1 MSTALRM
8 RQALTPAPLWA
19 AILLLAACGGDGG
32 GGMGSAT
39 TSMAASVMPP
49 GSMNGGSMDIRC
61 MGMGGMSGSMS
72 CAAPTIVLMAPA
84 GTVSRTVMLRAHV
97 TVMDGDVVSRVDF
110 MVDGARIGT
119 ASGQPFNASWDTT
132 TVSDGPHALTATVS
146 DSVGQSNSASPVA
159 IQVDNHPGFTLTL
172 SPAQV
177 IPTPSASAASGSAH
191 LSANL
196 ASGALTASIVLTG
209 MTATAVTLNE
219 AFAGDRGGVLLAL
232 KPGASP
238 SEWDVP
244 AGALLT
250 EDQTTALLQGGLYV
264 IASSAANP
272 AGELR
277 GQITPANIEVIFSA
291 MSGAQEVPPVTINAA
306 GSAATTVDSVAG
318 TLTVHVHATG
328 VDDAMAGEVAEGARG
343 ATGARLAA
351 LTKDDL
357 DPGHWSAQLVAA
369 SAADIAALE
378 ASHWYVNLLTPADPE
393 GAIRGQIEPGAH

>member
-1 MSTALRM
+1 MSTALRI
-8 RQALTPAPLWA
+8 RQALPPALLWA
-19 AILLLAACGGDGG
+19 ATVLLAACGGG

-39 TSMAASVMPP
+39 TSMGASVTSP
-49 GSMNGGSMDIRC
+49 GSMNGGSMDMSC
-61 MGMGGMSGSMS
+61 MGMGGMMS
-72 CAAPTIVLMAPA
+72 CPAPTIALMAPA

-110 MVDGARIGT
+110 MVDGTRIGS
-119 ASGQPFNASWDTT
+119 ANGQPFNVSWDSTA
-132 TVSDGPHALTATVS
+132 VSDGPHALTATVS
-146 DSVGQSNSASPVA
+146 DSLGQSSSASPVA
-159 IQVDNHPGFTLTL
+159 IQVDNHPAFTVTL

-177 IPTPSASAASGSAH
+177 IPTPVSAASGSAH

-196 ASGALTASIVLTG
+196 ASGALTGSIVLTG
-209 MTATAVTLNE
+209 VTAIAVTLNA
-219 AFAGDRGGVLLAL
+219 AFAGDRGAVLLGL

-250 EDQTTALLQGGLYV
+250 EEQTTALLEGGLYV
-264 IASSAANP
+264 IASSSANP
-272 AGELR
+272 VGELR

-291 MSGAQEVPPVTINAA
+291 MSGTQEVPPVTINAA

-318 TLTVHVHATG
+318 TVTVHVHATG
-328 VDDAMAGEVAEGARG
+328 LDDAMAGEVAEGARC
-343 ATGARLAA
+343 ASGARLAA

-357 DPGHWSAQLVAA
+357 DPGHWSAQLVAV
-369 SAADIAALE
+369 SAADMAAFE
-378 ASHWYVNLLTPADPE
+378 ASHWYINLLAPADPQ

>member
-1 MSTALRM
+1 MSTALRI
-8 RQALTPAPLWA
+8 RQALPPAPLWA
-19 AILLLAACGGDGG
+19 ATVLLAACGGG

-39 TSMAASVMPP
+39 TSMGASVMPP
-49 GSMNGGSMDIRC
+49 GSMNGGSMDMSC
-61 MGMGGMSGSMS
+61 MGGMYGTMS
-72 CAAPTIVLMAPA
+72 CPAPTIALMPPA
-84 GTVSRTVMLRAHV
+84 GTMSRTVMLRAHV

-110 MVDGARIGT
+110 MVDGTRIGT
-119 ASGQPFNASWDTT
+119 ASGQPFNASWEST
-132 TVSDGPHALTATVS
+132 TVSDGPHTLTATVS
-146 DSVGQSNSASPVA
+146 DSLGQSSSASPVA
-159 IQVDNHPGFTLTL
+159 IQVDNHPAFTVTL

-177 IPTPSASAASGSAH
+177 IPTPASAASGSAH
-191 LSANL
+191 LGANL
-196 ASGALTASIVLTG
+196 ASGALTGSIVLTG
-209 MTATAVTLNE
+209 VTATAVTLNE
-219 AFAGDRGGVLLAL
+219 AFAGDRGAVLLAL

-250 EDQTTALLQGGLYV
+250 EEQTTALLQGGLYV
-264 IASSAANP
+264 IASSVANP

-291 MSGAQEVPPVTINAA
+291 MSGTQEVPPVTINAA

-351 LTKDDL
+351 LTKDDI
-357 DPGHWSAQLVAA
+357 DPGHWAAQLAA
-369 SAADIAALE
+369 VSAADIAALE